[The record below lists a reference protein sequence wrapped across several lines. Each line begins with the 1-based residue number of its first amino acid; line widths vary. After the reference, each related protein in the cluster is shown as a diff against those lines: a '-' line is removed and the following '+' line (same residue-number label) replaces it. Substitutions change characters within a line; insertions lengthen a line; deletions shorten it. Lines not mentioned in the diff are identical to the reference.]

1 MNEKSSR
8 AGQYGQNSI
17 LVVIYV
23 RSLKHSQTDKFLFCF
38 TFSSGF
44 PIMTS
49 LPNVYKELIFK
60 TDSNRL

>member
-1 MNEKSSR
+1 MNENSSR

-17 LVVIYV
+17 LLVICV

-38 TFSSGF
+38 TFNSGF
-44 PIMTS
+44 LIMTG
-49 LPNVYKELIFK
+49 LQNVYKKLIFK